1 LLAETEGKPMKKVL
15 IVDDSALVRDRLGAL
30 LADTAE
36 LRVVGEAADADGA
49 LGAVERLAP
58 DAVVL
63 DIRMPGASG
72 IEVLE
77 RIKKD
82 HPGILVIMLTNYD
95 FDHYRRQCLASGAD
109 YFFNKAREFERV
121 VEALTR

>member
-1 LLAETEGKPMKKVL
+1 MKNVL
-15 IVDDSALVRDRLGAL
+15 IVDDSALVRQRLSAL
-30 LADTAE
+30 LAEAPG
-36 LRVVGEAADADGA
+36 LRIVGEAASAAGA
-49 LGAVERLAP
+49 LSAVQRLAP

-63 DIRMPGASG
+63 DIRMPGVSG

-77 RIKKD
+77 RIKAD
-82 HPGILVIMLTNYD
+82 HPNILVVMLTNYD

-121 VEALTR
+121 VDVLTR

>member
-1 LLAETEGKPMKKVL
+1 MKNVLVVDDSTLVRERLSTLLAEASG
-15 IVDDSALVRDRLGAL
+15 
-30 LADTAE
+30 
-36 LRVVGEAADADGA
+36 LRVVGEAADATDA
-49 LGAVERLAP
+49 LTAVERLAP

-77 RIKKD
+77 RIKAN
-82 HPGILVIMLTNYD
+82 HPKILVIMLTNYD
-95 FDHYRRQCLASGAD
+95 FDHYRRRCLASGAD

-121 VEALTR
+121 VEVLTQ